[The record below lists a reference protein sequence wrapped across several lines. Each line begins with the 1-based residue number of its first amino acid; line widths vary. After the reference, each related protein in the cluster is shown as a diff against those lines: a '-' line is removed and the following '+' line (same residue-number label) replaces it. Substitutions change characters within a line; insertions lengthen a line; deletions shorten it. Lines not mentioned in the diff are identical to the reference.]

1 MTNFNLF
8 GDRSVVNAVAG
19 RSNSNYLGNVAVRVT
34 GYDLEAKPELLLGV
48 NLKTGEDVR
57 VALNSKEV
65 EKRHKTTSK
74 AAPSIVYL
82 AQGGNS
88 AELNKRKVKEGGIV
102 LFSDVFD
109 SGEYLSA
116 GWVMTLRHNSK
127 SYQDGDGNLIMG
139 DTETLSYIHA
149 PANFTVWASKAGDKG
164 VVLTMLLSDP
174 NYQDNLSDSV
184 KEFLSVKGHPI
195 VAKEYKDVAGVEKYC
210 KILFEKGLGAVI
222 RVRML
227 EASGTAFN
235 VIAVEPLRMY
245 GEKQDDPNEFYAQRI
260 GKHLANDAVTQLLA
274 EGKITLEVIPVLRVH
289 GNKNMKAEAL
299 NPNSGIHNLHSAYNV
314 ETVNGKQ
321 VLYKPT
327 HIALYKHPDNPVISL
342 SSAQPDRAVDAYIG
356 LDSAGFFAK
365 TSFAQGDEEGLNA
378 MGWNLADYVVKYVP
392 RQKAVESVLAAAQQA
407 VASGALPQEPVINNF
422 DDDIPF

>member
-88 AELNKRKVKEGGIV
+88 ADLNKRKVREGGIV
-102 LFSDVFD
+102 LFNDVFD
-109 SGEYLSA
+109 NGEYLSA
-116 GWVMTLRHNSK
+116 GWLVTLRHNSK
-127 SYQDGDGNLIMG
+127 SYQDGDGNLIAG
-139 DTETLSYIHA
+139 DADTLSYIYA
-149 PANFTVWASKAGDKG
+149 PANFTIWSSKAGDKG
-164 VVLTMLLSDP
+164 AYLTMLLSDP
-174 NYQDNLSDSV
+174 NYQESLSDSV

-235 VIAVEPLRMY
+235 VIAVEPLRTY

-260 GKHLANDAVTQLLA
+260 GKHLSNDAVSQLLA
-274 EGKITLEVIPVLRVH
+274 EGKITLEIIPVLRVH
-289 GNKNMKAEAL
+289 GNSNMKAETL
-299 NPNSGIHNLHSAYNV
+299 NPNSKIHNVHNAYNV

-321 VLYKPT
+321 VLYKQT
-327 HIALYKHPDNPVISL
+327 HIALYKHPNNPAIML
-342 SSAQPDRAVDAYIG
+342 SSAQAERAVDAYIG

-365 TSFAQGDEEGLNA
+365 TSFAQGDEEGLKA
-378 MGWNLADYVVKYVP
+378 MGWGLAEYVVKHVP
-392 RQKAVESVLAAAQQA
+392 RQKAVESVLVAAQQA
-407 VASGALPQEPVINNF
+407 VASGSIAEPVINNF